1 MPKIDETSPTQS
13 MFINPVRVLK
23 ADELEKVVGA
33 RYESASQFGRYK
45 RVSWVDNQ
53 MKDPA

>member
-13 MFINPVRVLK
+13 VFINPVRVLK